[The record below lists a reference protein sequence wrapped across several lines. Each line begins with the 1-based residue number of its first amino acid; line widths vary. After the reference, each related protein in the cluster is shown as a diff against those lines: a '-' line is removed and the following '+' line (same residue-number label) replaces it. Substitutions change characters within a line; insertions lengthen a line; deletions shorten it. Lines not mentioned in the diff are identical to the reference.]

1 MKAQSRVRW
10 AVVTAGALLLT
21 ACNSRA
27 SSVADKAG
35 GSTIVLKLATIDEVN
50 GNGQSFGPQA
60 FVDQLS
66 KVSGGRLRVDVTRNY
81 GDGAPDSEVRLVQA
95 IVSGA
100 IDGGWPS
107 TRAFANAGIK
117 GLQAVEAPLTL
128 TSYGAEKALVTSPI
142 AQDILGRL
150 KGSGVAGLGLTVG
163 PLRRPFAG
171 GDPLLDPSD
180 WKGIRFRTFNSPVQD
195 AFVKALGATPVQQ
208 GFDWSD
214 AVADG
219 SLRGAEFDIAQYAQ
233 NGQTV
238 EAGMVTANVVL
249 WPKVFV
255 LSLSQKRYDSL
266 TEEQRGWV
274 RTAAEK
280 ATQASVDANY
290 DETTIARKLCNA
302 GARFIDAS
310 AAQVAALKTSVAP
323 VIDTL
328 ARDPVEGP
336 LLASIQKFA
345 EGHSKADVP
354 DVPVSC
360 RTSAPAAT
368 PIDTVPGSDAVS
380 SLPSGIY
387 RVEIS
392 LADVTAAGQTNNDG
406 WTGTWTIEVDAGTFK
421 VSCAPLDEPGHDC
434 GNIPS
439 EATVEAGHLTGTG
452 NVVTFNHDPE
462 LLSKI
467 NGCQLPATGQ
477 DGHCND
483 DPAYSL
489 GWAVSG
495 DKLTFTDTDPTDPWV
510 PWNWVLE
517 PLTKIG

>member
-1 MKAQSRVRW
+1 MKAQTRVRW

-27 SSVADKAG
+27 IVADKAG
-35 GSTIVLKLATIDEVN
+35 GSTIVLKLATIDDVN
-50 GNGQSFGPQA
+50 SNGQAFGPQA
-60 FVDQLS
+60 FVDELA
-66 KVSGGRLRVDVTRNY
+66 KVSGGRVRVDVTRSY
-81 GDGAPDSEVRLVQA
+81 GDGAPDSEVRLVEA
-95 IVSGA
+95 IASGA

-117 GLQAVEAPLTL
+117 GLQAIEAPLTL
-128 TSYGAEKALVTSPI
+128 TSYDAEKALVTSPI

-150 KGSGVAGLGLTVG
+150 KGSGVAGLSLAVG

-171 GDPLLDPSD
+171 GGPLLNPTD

-208 GFDWSD
+208 GFDWPD
-214 AVADG
+214 AVVAG

-233 NGQTV
+233 NGKTL
-238 EAGMVTANVVL
+238 EAGLVTANVVL

-255 LSLSQKRYDSL
+255 LSLSQKRFDSL
-266 TEEQRGWV
+266 TGEQRGWV
-274 RTAAEK
+274 RTAAER
-280 ATQASVDANY
+280 ATRASVDATY
-290 DETTIARKLCNA
+290 DETTLARKLCNS
-302 GARFIDAS
+302 GARFITASDAE
-310 AAQVAALKTSVAP
+310 VAALKTSAAP

-328 ARDPVEGP
+328 SKDPDEGP
-336 LLASIQKFA
+336 LMASIQKLA
-345 EGHSKADVP
+345 AGHSKADVP

-360 RTSAPAAT
+360 RTAAPAAT
-368 PIDTVPGSDAVS
+368 PSDTVPGSDAVS

-406 WTGTWTIEVDAGTFK
+406 KTGTWTLEVDAGK
-421 VSCAPLDEPGHDC
+421 YQVSCAPLDEPGRDC
-434 GNIPS
+434 GNIS
-439 EATVEAGHLTGTG
+439 GEATVEAGHLTGTG
-452 NVVTFNHDPE
+452 SVVTFNHDPE

-467 NGCQLPATGQ
+467 TGCQLPATGQ

-483 DPAYSL
+483 DPSYSL
-489 GWAVSG
+489 TWAVSG
-495 DKLTFTDTDPTDPWV
+495 DKLTFTDNDTKDHFV
-510 PWNWVLE
+510 VWNWLLE